1 MNALEEQIRRLKTVV
16 EDCYIAVSENN
27 GEVPEEQTLI
37 NLPKAIKTTASGGG
51 SSAALDELFGLPE
64 NVPQLVIGDDTEVC
78 RALQDI
84 VPSMDLSISAQQAAG
99 FTAQTQTLV
108 GKDTSIGESVEG
120 NGSSLEQFFGV
131 VEPKD
136 CQWMTQDEVCA
147 ALEQIMQIIDHALS
161 AEQAVEITNNTL
173 TNALYI

>member
-1 MNALEEQIRRLKTVV
+1 MICNHNIGIRPAL
-16 EDCYIAVSENN
+16 AV
-27 GEVPEEQTLI
+27 GVGVGVRVGVGLPPIPE
-37 NLPKAIKTTASGGG
+37 GG

-64 NVPQLVIGDDTEVC
+64 NVPQLVIGSDIEVC

-99 FTAQTQTLV
+99 FTRQTQALV

-120 NGSSLEQFFGV
+120 NGSELEQFFGV

-136 CQWMTQDEVCA
+136 CQWMTTDEVCA
-147 ALEQIMQIIDHALS
+147 ALERIMQSIDPELT
-161 AEQAVEITNNTL
+161 AEQAQSITQSITQ
-173 TNALYI
+173 A

>member
-1 MNALEEQIRRLKTVV
+1 M
-16 EDCYIAVSENN
+16 AV
-27 GEVPEEQTLI
+27 GVGVGVRVGVGLPPLPEST
-37 NLPKAIKTTASGGG
+37 GG

-64 NVPQLVIGDDTEVC
+64 NVPQLVIGSDTEVC

-99 FTAQTQTLV
+99 FTRQTQTLV
-108 GKDTSIGESVEG
+108 GKDMSVGESVEG

-136 CQWMTQDEVCA
+136 CQWMTTDEVCA
-147 ALEQIMQIIDHALS
+147 ALEQIMQSIDPELTAS
-161 AEQAVEITNNTL
+161 MAQSITTQTQQA
-173 TNALYI
+173 